1 MEFRFTDE
9 QLMIR
14 ETAANFL
21 AEVSTSEAV
30 RKAMATERGF
40 DDALWARITGE
51 MCWQAITIPEE
62 FGGLGLGYVE
72 LAAVLEQM
80 GKRLLCS
87 PFFSTVCLTVNALLI
102 AGSDEQKA
110 EYLPRFAA
118 GEITGTLA
126 YTGRS
131 GKWCFE
137 AVEATWKKSGDGYVL
152 NGVSRYV
159 PDGHTADL
167 LVVAA
172 REEGSTG
179 QNGISLFLVPPFTA
193 GVTRTWLPTMDQTKK
208 QAEITLCNVAVSVA
222 QRMGEEGGAWP
233 LLGRI
238 IALAGITVAAEQLGG
253 AQQALDI
260 SIAYTKERV
269 QFGRAIASFQAI
281 KHKAADMML
290 KCEVAQ
296 SAVYYAACV
305 AQEILS
311 GSPDDIKLI
320 EAASMAKAYC
330 SDAYFFNAGCGIQL
344 HGGVGFTWEY
354 DIHLYFK
361 RAKSSETFLGNAAYH
376 RELIARLL
384 LDDSP
389 FNA

>member
-14 ETAANFL
+14 ETAAGFL

-30 RKAMATERGF
+30 RKAMATERGY
-40 DDALWARITGE
+40 DDALWARIIGE
-51 MCWQAITIPEE
+51 MYWQAITIPEA

-87 PFFSTVCLTVNALLI
+87 PFFSTVCLAVNALLV
-102 AGSDEQKA
+102 AGNDEQKA

-137 AVEATWKKSGDGYVL
+137 AVEATYKKTAGGYEL
-152 NGVSRYV
+152 NGALRYV

-172 REEGSTG
+172 RAEGSKG
-179 QNGISLFLVPPFTA
+179 KEGISLFLLDAQAA
-193 GVTRTWLPTMDQTKK
+193 GVARRWLPTMDQTKK
-208 QAEITLCNVAVSVA
+208 QAEIVLSNVAVAAA
-222 QRMGEEGGAWP
+222 QRLGEEGKAWP
-233 LLGRI
+233 QLARI
-238 IALAGITVAAEQLGG
+238 IALANIAVAAEQMGG

-260 SIAYTKERV
+260 SVAYTKERV

-305 AQEILS
+305 AQETLE
-311 GSPDDIKLI
+311 GAANDAQLL
-320 EAASMAKAYC
+320 EAASMAKTYC

-361 RAKSSETFLGNAAYH
+361 RAKSSETFLGNGAYH
-376 RELIARLL
+376 RELIARTL
-384 LDDSP
+384 LDEAQRD
-389 FNA
+389 A

>member
-14 ETAANFL
+14 ETAAGFL
-21 AEVSTSEAV
+21 AAVSTSEAV

-40 DDALWARITGE
+40 DEASWSRITSE
-51 MCWQAITIPEE
+51 MYWQAITIPER
-62 FGGLGLGYVE
+62 FGGLGLGYIE

-87 PFFSTVCLTVNALLI
+87 PFFSTVCLAVNALLV
-102 AGSDEQKA
+102 AGNDEQKA
-110 EYLPRFAA
+110 EYLPKFAEGA
-118 GEITGTLA
+118 LTGTLA

-131 GKWCFE
+131 GKWCYE
-137 AVEATWKKSGDGYVL
+137 SIEATYKKTAAGYEL
-152 NGVSRYV
+152 NGALRYV

-172 REEGSTG
+172 RAEGSKG
-179 QNGISLFLVPPFTA
+179 RDGISLFLVEAQSA

-208 QAEITLCNVAVSVA
+208 QAEIILSDVVVSIA
-222 QRMGEEGGAWP
+222 QRMGDEGRAWP
-233 LLGRI
+233 ALARI
-238 IALAGITVAAEQLGG
+238 IALANIAVAAEQMGG
-253 AQQALDI
+253 AQQALDL
-260 SIAYTKERV
+260 AVGYTKERV
-269 QFGRAIASFQAI
+269 QFGRTIASFQAI

-305 AQEILS
+305 AQEALE
-311 GSPDDIKLI
+311 GAANDDQLQ
-320 EAASMAKAYC
+320 EAASMAKTYC
-330 SDAYFFNAGCGIQL
+330 SDAYFFNAGSSIQL
-344 HGGVGFTWEY
+344 FGGVGFTWEY

-361 RAKSSETFLGNAAYH
+361 RAKSSETFLGNGAYH
-376 RELIARLL
+376 RELIARTL
-384 LDDSP
+384 LD
-389 FNA
+389 AT